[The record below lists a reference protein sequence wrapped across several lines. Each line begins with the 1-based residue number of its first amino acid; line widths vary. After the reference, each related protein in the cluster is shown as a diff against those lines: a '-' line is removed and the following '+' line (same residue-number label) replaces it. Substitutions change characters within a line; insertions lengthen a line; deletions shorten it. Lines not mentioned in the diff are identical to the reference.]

1 MKSLFFRVLALLLG
15 SFVAVLVLSFLLF
28 RWASEELHPG
38 EDRLRELVEQT
49 AEEVVEAS
57 EEGRLNQF
65 RRKLHHRYH
74 TRAWM
79 LDHNGRSVSSPPV
92 PPEII
97 GQITDYPGVIYPFQ
111 NTAGRFFIFSQAVE
125 RSGQVYRVILA
136 ADRPPPGGRYRSF
149 VLIPVVVL
157 LTLLI
162 ASAMLSYWM
171 LKPLQTLRNTTRAIS
186 ADSLD
191 TRLPPTLTQRRDA
204 FGELGKEFNRMTDR
218 VERSVESQ
226 KQLLRDVSHELRSPL
241 ARIQVAASLSS
252 QKHGAQP
259 EISRIEEEVERL
271 DHLIEKLISLSRLQS
286 QSELNRENVNLN
298 DLISKVVDDCN
309 FEFLEDGRQAKFVHE
324 KIPALLGDSE
334 LLSSAFENVIR
345 NALRF
350 SPDNGVV
357 DVSLKGLGEQIEVVV
372 KDRGPGVA
380 PENLQRIFEPFYR
393 GDDARDISGGQH
405 GIGLAIAKTIVV
417 LHGGEITA
425 VNNNDGGL
433 NVSIRLPMPQK
444 SD

>member
-28 RWASEELHPG
+28 RWVSEELHPG
-38 EDRLRELVEQT
+38 EDRLRELVEHT

-57 EEGRLNQF
+57 EEGRLNKYK
-65 RRKLHHRYH
+65 RKLHHRYR
-74 TRAWM
+74 TRAWL
-79 LDHNGRSVSSPPV
+79 LDHTGGPVSSPPV
-92 PPEII
+92 PTEILN
-97 GQITDYPGVIYPFQ
+97 QVVDYPGVIYPFQ
-111 NTAGRFFIFSQAVE
+111 NTAGRFFIFSQAIE
-125 RSGQVYRVILA
+125 RSGRVYRVILA
-136 ADRPPPGGRYRSF
+136 ADRPPPGGRYRGY
-149 VLIPVVVL
+149 VLIPIVVL

-162 ASAMLSYWM
+162 ASALLSYWM

-191 TRLPPTLTQRRDA
+191 TRLPTTLTQRRDA

-252 QKHGAQP
+252 QKHGTQP
-259 EISRIEEEVERL
+259 EINRIEEEVERL

-286 QSELNRENVNLN
+286 QSELNRETVDL
-298 DLISKVVDDCN
+298 DELISKVVDDCN
-309 FEFLEDGRQAKFVHE
+309 FEYVEDGRQAVFTCEGV
-324 KIPALLGDSE
+324 PNLRGDSD

-350 SPDNGVV
+350 SPSQGLVE
-357 DVSLKGLGEQIEVVV
+357 VSLKRVEEMAEVNV
-372 KDRGPGVA
+372 KDHGPGVA

-405 GIGLAIAKTIVV
+405 GIGLAIAKTIIN

-425 VNNNDGGL
+425 TNGRDEGL
-433 NVSIRLPMPQK
+433 AVSILLPVHR
-444 SD
+444 